1 MKLFKLGKISLDG
14 TKIKANASKHKA
26 LSYGYAEKIEQ
37 QLKAEVQALTAQAES
52 ADLTPVNKG
61 MDIPQEIARRED
73 RLKVLATAKE
83 KLNIVLKSAL
93 RMNRLSIN
101 RLSINRLSINRK
113 GTTERGRK
121 RRVRNLEGL
130 RPSHRRLGLR
140 SKVKGQRSKVKGQG
154 SKIKL
159 I

>member
-1 MKLFKLGKISLDG
+1 MAPRLKPMPVN
-14 TKIKANASKHKA
+14 TRPSKHKA
-26 LSYGYAEKIEQ
+26 LSYGHAEKIEQ

-73 RLKVLATAKE
+73 RLKVLAAAKE
-83 KLNIVLKSAL
+83 KLSIVLNSAL
-93 RMNRLSIN
+93 KMN

-130 RPSHRRLGLR
+130 HPSHRRLALR
-140 SKVKGQRSKVKGQG
+140 SKIKGQRSN
-154 SKIKL
+154 
-159 I
+159 